1 MATGRRH
8 RRSKDKKPKS
18 KRVSKKDVPPTPTAG
33 PTSVNDVPD
42 HVLEL
47 ILLHLESSA
56 CLLRA
61 AAACKRWR
69 RIAVAAG
76 FLPRY
81 RSLHSQAPFV
91 AGHYHAFDPDW
102 VDYESPPITDNP
114 VFVPSPSLTVDCRH
128 FSLDDFLPDSDSGW
142 ALADSRGGLLLL
154 FRRRTGWDAHARS
167 RSFPDLL
174 VCEPLTRR
182 CQGILR
188 PPEHATCLGVFLLD
202 DGFGGRVVGM
212 SMSSFRVVS
221 VLHEDHASEEG
232 RGMPVACV
240 FTSGSDG
247 GWRVLLPAGAST
259 NSAAVSLPGA
269 IDCISFAGR
278 VNGSLYWV
286 AGEDSAI
293 AMLVLDEA
301 TMEFSRV
308 PFLTDDD
315 NTGGPYD
322 RWSFRVIGGGKD
334 DHAPRVVRLVSN
346 ELIVLVQHHKQGG
359 DKWWVVEK
367 LVRLPEATLKLEGR
381 KQRFFQR
388 NAMIVAANETYVLVT
403 PREKTWLFSVEIETL
418 HVEREHRRNKYAGT
432 AYPFQLPS
440 LPSLMAC
447 AQHGRR
453 RQSCH

>member
-1 MATGRRH
+1 MATGRR
-8 RRSKDKKPKS
+8 RRRTRSRGNKPKRTKS
-18 KRVSKKDVPPTPTAG
+18 VSKKDVPPAAG
-33 PTSVNDVPD
+33 PTSANDVPD

-81 RSLHSQAPFV
+81 RSLHAHAPFV

-102 VDYESPPITDNP
+102 VDYESPPITENP
-114 VFVPSPSLTVDCRH
+114 VFVPSPSLTVDGRH

-142 ALADSRGGLLLL
+142 ALAGSRGGLLLL
-154 FRRRTGWDAHARS
+154 FRRRTGWDAHRRS

-202 DGFGGRVVGM
+202 GDDGSGGRVVGM

-247 GWRVLLPAGAST
+247 GWRVLLPACAST
-259 NSAAVSLPGA
+259 NS
-269 IDCISFAGR
+269 
-278 VNGSLYWV
+278 N
-286 AGEDSAI
+286 SAPS
-293 AMLVLDEA
+293 A
-301 TMEFSRV
+301 
-308 PFLTDDD
+308 
-315 NTGGPYD
+315 
-322 RWSFRVIGGGKD
+322 FR
-334 DHAPRVVRLVSN
+334 
-346 ELIVLVQHHKQGG
+346 
-359 DKWWVVEK
+359 
-367 LVRLPEATLKLEGR
+367 
-381 KQRFFQR
+381 
-388 NAMIVAANETYVLVT
+388 
-403 PREKTWLFSVEIETL
+403 
-418 HVEREHRRNKYAGT
+418 ERST
-432 AYPFQLPS
+432 A
-440 LPSLMAC
+440 
-447 AQHGRR
+447 
-453 RQSCH
+453 